1 MEHLSADSLSMRVVN
16 SYTLA
21 LLVFGVSYA
30 FSNRWPSNRV
40 LSYFADIS
48 FPLYV
53 IHAVAGYV
61 ALGIMAA
68 QGVPPIV
75 ALGCALAGALMISSL
90 LHFGVEMPTHR
101 LGQRLARTLTRPQGD
116 RRVPPN
122 SAAPG

>member
-1 MEHLSADSLSMRVVN
+1 MRVVN

-30 FSNRWPSNRV
+30 FSHRWPSNRV

-68 QGVPPIV
+68 HGVAPIV
-75 ALGCALAGALMISSL
+75 ALGCTLAGALLVSTL
-90 LHFGVEMPTHR
+90 LHVGVELPTHR
-101 LGQRLARTLTRPQGD
+101 LGQRLARALTRPQDD
-116 RRVPPN
+116 RPVPPN
-122 SAAPG
+122 SAPG